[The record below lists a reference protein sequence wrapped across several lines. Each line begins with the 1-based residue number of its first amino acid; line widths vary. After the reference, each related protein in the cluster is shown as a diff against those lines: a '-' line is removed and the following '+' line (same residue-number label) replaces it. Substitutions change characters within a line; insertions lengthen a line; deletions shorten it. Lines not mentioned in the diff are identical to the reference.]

1 MKLADRIVVVGG
13 SLAGVRTIESLRERG
28 YGGEIIAL
36 CGEAEMPY
44 DRPPLSKQFLKAD
57 WEEDR
62 LSLRRSGFEELEVDW
77 RLGARASSL
86 DPDAREIGLEDG
98 RSVAYGGLVIAT
110 GSLPRSL
117 PGVPVLEGMHELRS
131 LTDARALRA
140 DLARASRLVV
150 IGAGFIGMEVA
161 ASARELGLEVTVV
174 EALPTVLLRGLG
186 SDLGEWARGRFHDRG
201 VEIRCGVTVKGF
213 RGDVRVE
220 AVELGDGTLIPAD
233 MVLVGVGVEPACT
246 WLEGAGLDVSNGILC
261 DGTGATPLPD
271 VVAVGDVAR
280 WQNPAYGEAIRYEHW
295 TSAVEQSSV
304 AAERLLAGTG
314 PVESLATVPYVWSD
328 LFDLRLAIAGEVR
341 GSDQMQVC
349 QGGLD
354 EDRFIVLFGREKIL
368 CGAVAMKRPRAL
380 NACRQLIRGGA
391 SFEQALAELG

>member
-131 LTDARALRA
+131 LSDARALRA

-174 EALPTVLLRGLG
+174 EALPPVL
-186 SDLGEWARGRFHDRG
+186 
-201 VEIRCGVTVKGF
+201 
-213 RGDVRVE
+213 
-220 AVELGDGTLIPAD
+220 
-233 MVLVGVGVEPACT
+233 
-246 WLEGAGLDVSNGILC
+246 
-261 DGTGATPLPD
+261 
-271 VVAVGDVAR
+271 
-280 WQNPAYGEAIRYEHW
+280 
-295 TSAVEQSSV
+295 
-304 AAERLLAGTG
+304 
-314 PVESLATVPYVWSD
+314 
-328 LFDLRLAIAGEVR
+328 
-341 GSDQMQVC
+341 
-349 QGGLD
+349 
-354 EDRFIVLFGREKIL
+354 
-368 CGAVAMKRPRAL
+368 
-380 NACRQLIRGGA
+380 
-391 SFEQALAELG
+391 